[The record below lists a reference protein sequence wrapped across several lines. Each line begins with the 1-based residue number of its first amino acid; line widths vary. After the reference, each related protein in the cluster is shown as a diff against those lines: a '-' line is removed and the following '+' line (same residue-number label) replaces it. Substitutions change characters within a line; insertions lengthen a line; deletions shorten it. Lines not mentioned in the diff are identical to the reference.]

1 MAIKRFTLPKPLT
14 LPLGLVPPSLHSRM
28 MVLAL
33 NRIFAALIR
42 AGELDFLANKIVCIK
57 LRDAGVALRARLL
70 IDSFEVCN
78 ESLPADVTISG
89 DVYDFLLL
97 ATRKEDSDTLFFQR
111 RLCIEGDT
119 ALGLE
124 LKNRLDALELED
136 LRLAAPVQRLF
147 KQANGLADRL
157 LG

>member
-1 MAIKRFTLPKPLT
+1 MAIKRFALPKPLA

-28 MVLAL
+28 LVLAL
-33 NRIFAALIR
+33 NRTFAALIR
-42 AGELDFLANKIVCIK
+42 SGELDFLANKIVCIT
-57 LRDAGVALRARLL
+57 LRDAGVVLRARLL
-70 IDSFEVCN
+70 IDRFEACHAA
-78 ESLPADVTISG
+78 LPADVTISG

-111 RLCIEGDT
+111 HLSIEGDT
-119 ALGLE
+119 ALGLQ

-136 LRLAAPVQRLF
+136 LRLAPPVQRLF
-147 KQANGLADRL
+147 KRAHGLADRL